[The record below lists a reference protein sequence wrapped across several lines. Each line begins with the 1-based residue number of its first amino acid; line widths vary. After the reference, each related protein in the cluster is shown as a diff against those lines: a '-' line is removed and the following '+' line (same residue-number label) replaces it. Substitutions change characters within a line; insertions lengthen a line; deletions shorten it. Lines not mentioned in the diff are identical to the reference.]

1 MKNLLIKSLIA
12 TLFLSLFFA
21 GCSQKESKLEML
33 PNISKAKVKRIE
45 FKDIKGFYED
55 DLSLAFEVFKKDCK
69 RAKRY
74 NLFEDICLKAENFS
88 NPSQFFTENFTA
100 YELHNDDGTN
110 EGLITGY
117 YEPLLFGSRT
127 KNEEYKYPIYKTP
140 KDMYVIDLSAAYPE
154 LDKYRLRGK
163 VVNGKILA
171 YDERA
176 ELNKRDDLEAICYV
190 NDEIDLFFLQ
200 IQGSGKVQLDTGE
213 FINVGYSN
221 QNGHKYFAIGRALL
235 KEGVLEKTG
244 ASLQGIKRY
253 LKENPS
259 KIESILNKN
268 KSYIFFTERKQSA
281 TGALGTPLVAHR
293 NLAVD
298 RKYIPLGMPV
308 FINTKN
314 SVSQEKIDT
323 LMVAADV
330 GGAIKGQIR
339 ADFYFGNGDNA
350 ELWAGGMKEKGK
362 LTILVPN
369 EKIETT
375 KK

>member
-1 MKNLLIKSLIA
+1 MIYLQLLKYL
-12 TLFLSLFFA
+12 
-21 GCSQKESKLEML
+21 
-33 PNISKAKVKRIE
+33 
-45 FKDIKGFYED
+45 
-55 DLSLAFEVFKKDCK
+55 KKDCK

-190 NDEIDLFFLQ
+190 NDEIDLFLFTNSRFWKST
-200 IQGSGKVQLDTGE
+200 I
-213 FINVGYSN
+213 
-221 QNGHKYFAIGRALL
+221 
-235 KEGVLEKTG
+235 
-244 ASLQGIKRY
+244 RY
-253 LKENPS
+253 
-259 KIESILNKN
+259 
-268 KSYIFFTERKQSA
+268 
-281 TGALGTPLVAHR
+281 G
-293 NLAVD
+293 
-298 RKYIPLGMPV
+298 
-308 FINTKN
+308 
-314 SVSQEKIDT
+314 
-323 LMVAADV
+323 
-330 GGAIKGQIR
+330 
-339 ADFYFGNGDNA
+339 
-350 ELWAGGMKEKGK
+350 
-362 LTILVPN
+362 
-369 EKIETT
+369 
-375 KK
+375 

>member
-12 TLFLSLFFA
+12 TLFLTLFFA

-100 YELHNDDGTN
+100 YELHNDNGTN

-369 EKIETT
+369 EKIETI

>member
-213 FINVGYSN
+213 FVNVGYSN